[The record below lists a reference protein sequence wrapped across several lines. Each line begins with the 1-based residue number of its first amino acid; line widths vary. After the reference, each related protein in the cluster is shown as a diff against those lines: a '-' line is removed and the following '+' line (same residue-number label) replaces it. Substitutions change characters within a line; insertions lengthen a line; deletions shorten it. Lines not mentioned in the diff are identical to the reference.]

1 MRDPRQPPTPTACIP
16 VSDPAD
22 QRHSVVPA
30 SLRRASRGLGA
41 GSSMRVGA
49 VLALAAALTL
59 STGCAGLRRLT
70 TARIQIRV
78 GTNEL
83 VLVQPKDTVVRRLQY
98 DPVTGRLTLEGY
110 ASTANAGAVEAGR
123 AQAESQAAGFDRLV
137 TAMEW
142 AFKAGARS
150 QGIQVEDP
158 PPAASRG
165 WKVVPADDPSK
176 PVPEIVVPSPTP

>member
-1 MRDPRQPPTPTACIP
+1 MRA
-16 VSDPAD
+16 A
-22 QRHSVVPA
+22 
-30 SLRRASRGLGA
+30 GL
-41 GSSMRVGA
+41 
-49 VLALAAALTL
+49 LALMAALAVA
-59 STGCAGLRRLT
+59 STGCGGLRRLT

-83 VLVQPKDTVVRRLQY
+83 TLVQPKDTVVRKLQY

-123 AQAESQAAGFDRLV
+123 AQAESQAAGFDRMV

-142 AFKAGARS
+142 AFKAGAKS

-158 PPAASRG
+158 PAAVPRG
-165 WKVVPADDPSK
+165 WKMVPVDDPSK
-176 PVPEIVVPSPTP
+176 PVPELIVPPSTP